1 MSPRRHAL
9 GVSGL
14 IRSVCQRLFSLVS
27 LTSTLFLI
35 AHIYHP
41 RTGSIHAPFVSCSP
55 FALIL
60 PTMSRSLETS
70 SQEDKSS
77 YKDDQSI
84 AQRENDVSN
93 VPTLDSRP
101 TVAKP
106 DGPIITSKSKGVIGM
121 ELLASRLNTKY
132 FVLLYGGFVLLAYT
146 LSLGELFPRPS

>member
-1 MSPRRHAL
+1 
-9 GVSGL
+9 
-14 IRSVCQRLFSLVS
+14 
-27 LTSTLFLI
+27 
-35 AHIYHP
+35 
-41 RTGSIHAPFVSCSP
+41 
-55 FALIL
+55 
-60 PTMSRSLETS
+60 MSRSLETS

-84 AQRENDVSN
+84 PQKENDVPN

-101 TVAKP
+101 TAGKP

-146 LSLGELFPRPS
+146 LSLGEYLPRSLLRMTLMGI